1 MAFYQRLSRRAK
13 IAVWLFFWPF
23 IAIVWLWKR
32 DTPPSRAGAVG
43 LAGFLLLFAILSEP
57 APVPDAVVAQD
68 AAGAAEPKKQAAKPA
83 KPAPKP
89 KAAQAPKPAP
99 AAEEPQQIES
109 AVAAEP
115 VEPDVALAASIR
127 DELTSGNREGVERI
141 SDVVIGPDGR
151 VVVAWAINDNL
162 TEGMIKSGSRIDA
175 TKMLQLIREAGL
187 GQDGA
192 FLEGTFSM
200 VDQYGVAEETVVI
213 RASYSG
219 ETLQRINFDNF
230 LHDNIWAVA
239 DSAMIHPAFQE

>member
-1 MAFYQRLSRRAK
+1 MSFYQRLSRRAK
-13 IAVWLFFWPF
+13 IAVWVFFWPI

-32 DTPPSRAGAVG
+32 DTPASKAGAVG
-43 LAGFLLLFAILSEP
+43 LAGFLLLVGILSEP
-57 APVPDAVVAQD
+57 AQVPVPEDVVVAQD
-68 AAGAAEPKKQAAKPA
+68 AAGAAEPKRTAKSS
-83 KPAPKP
+83 KPAPDET
-89 KAAQAPKPAP
+89 QESNRGP

-115 VEPDVALAASIR
+115 VDPNVALAAAIR
-127 DELTSGNREGVERI
+127 DELTRGNRDGVERVR
-141 SDVVIGPDGR
+141 DVVIGPDGR
-151 VVVAWAINDNL
+151 VVVTWAINDNF
-162 TEGMIKSGSRIDA
+162 TEGMVKSGSRIDA

-230 LHDNIWAVA
+230 LHDNIWAIA
-239 DSAMIHPAFQE
+239 DSAQIHPAFQE